1 MSNQGSGLPLAA
13 QPVTRLQVLIADD
26 NPTDRMILGRL
37 VAQLGHDVISAENGA
52 EAVDCFIGQRPDLVL
67 LDALMPVMDGF
78 EAARRIKQASGEDL
92 VPIIFL
98 TSLTETG
105 ALVQCLEAGG
115 DDFLTKPYNPVI
127 LQAKILAFNRMQD
140 MHQTLQQQRDL
151 ISSQHQ
157 RLLQE
162 QQLAKIIFD
171 RVAHAGSLGASNL
184 RYLQS
189 AYAMFNGD
197 ILLAAYKPSGGMH
210 ILLGDFTGHGL
221 SAAIGA
227 MPLAEVFYSMTARGF
242 NLRDILVELNSKLGR
257 ILPVGIFC
265 CAVLIEV
272 NPDKGL
278 VEIWNGGLPEVLIL
292 GRCGELLHRI
302 PSTHLP
308 LAVGRAGRFDPTPV
322 VLPLAEGERIL
333 CWTDGVIESRN
344 RQGEQFGEHRVLD
357 QVQSY
362 SGRPEAVFDGLLQ
375 ALEDFH
381 GSPEDDI
388 SLLEVVMQPLSLP
401 RTVNDQPDAR
411 QLDAQDWHLGYT
423 FRAAS
428 IREHNPL
435 PFLLKVL
442 MEVPG
447 LREHA
452 GSLFTI
458 LSELYSNAL
467 EHGLLR
473 LDSAQKLDYQGF
485 TRYYQLRN
493 ERLAALREG
502 WIRVSLDHRP
512 CADGGLLTVEVED
525 SGDGFGSQGE
535 EWHSMPGARPPC
547 DQLPAS
553 GVEGGSDG
561 YFGRGL
567 ALVSALADELTFNA
581 SGNQVR
587 VVFAWRLGHTA
598 DELA

>member
-1 MSNQGSGLPLAA
+1 MPNPVPGQLPSAD
-13 QPVTRLQVLIADD
+13 PVSRLRVLIADD

-37 VAQLGHDVISAENGA
+37 VTQLGHEVISAENGL
-52 EAVDCFIGQRPDLVL
+52 EAVDRFIDQRPDLVL

-78 EAARRIKQASGEDL
+78 EAARQIKQASGEDL

-151 ISSQHQ
+151 ISQQHQ

-171 RVAHAGSLGASNL
+171 RVAHAGSLGAENL

-242 NLRDILVELNSKLGR
+242 NLRDILVELNSKLSR

-278 VEIWNGGLPEVLIL
+278 VEIWNGGLPEVLVL
-292 GRCGELLHRI
+292 GSAGETLHRI
-302 PSTHLP
+302 SSTHLP
-308 LAVGRAGRFDPTPV
+308 LAVARSERFDPTPV
-322 VLPLAEGERIL
+322 VLPLAAGERLL

-344 RQGEQFGEHRVLD
+344 QQGEQFGEQRVL
-357 QVQSY
+357 QVVESY
-362 SGRPEAVFDGLLQ
+362 VGQPGAVFDGLLQ
-375 ALEDFH
+375 ALEAFH

-388 SLLEVVMQPLSLP
+388 SLLEVVMQPLSVPPAMLL
-401 RTVNDQPDAR
+401 QPDAR
-411 QLDAQDWHLGYT
+411 QLDAQDWHLAYT

-447 LREHA
+447 LREHG

-467 EHGLLR
+467 EHGLLQ
-473 LDSAQKLDYQGF
+473 LDSSLKADYLGF
-485 TRYYQLRN
+485 TRYYQQRN
-493 ERLAALREG
+493 ERLNALRDG
-502 WIRVSLDHRP
+502 WISVSLDHQP
-512 CADGGLLTVEVED
+512 GNAGGLLSIEVED
-525 SGDGFGSQGE
+525 SGSGFTRI
-535 EWHSMPGARPPC
+535 P
-547 DQLPAS
+547 DAS
-553 GVEGGSDG
+553 GFTGAHWHADERGASGSGDG

-567 ALVSALADELTFNA
+567 ALVRALADELEFNA
-581 SGNQVR
+581 AGNRVR
-587 VVFAWRLGHTA
+587 VVFAWQLGHNTNKKA
-598 DELA
+598 

>member
-1 MSNQGSGLPLAA
+1 MPTSVPGSLAPG
-13 QPVTRLQVLIADD
+13 QPDSALNVLIADD

-37 VAQLGHDVISAENGA
+37 VTQLGHRVISAENGL
-52 EAVDCFIGQRPDLVL
+52 EAVDHFISQRPDLVL

-78 EAARRIKQASGEDL
+78 EAARQIKQASGEDL

-127 LQAKILAFNRMQD
+127 LQAKIQAFNRMQD

-151 ISSQHQ
+151 ISLQHQ

-171 RVAHAGSLGASNL
+171 RVAHAGSLGADNL

-197 ILLAAYKPSGGMH
+197 ILVAAYKPSGGMH

-242 NLRDILVELNSKLGR
+242 NLRDILVELNSKLRR

-278 VEIWNGGLPEVLIL
+278 VEIWNGGLPDVLVL
-292 GRCGELLHRI
+292 GSAGEILHRVT
-302 PSTHLP
+302 STHLP
-308 LAVGRAGRFDPTPV
+308 LAVAKAERFDPTPV
-322 VLPLAEGERIL
+322 VLPLMAGERLL

-344 RQGEQFGEHRVLD
+344 HLGEQYGEQRVMALVESFAGQPD
-357 QVQSY
+357 
-362 SGRPEAVFDGLLQ
+362 AVFDGLLQ
-375 ALEDFH
+375 ALEAFH
-381 GSPEDDI
+381 GSPEDDV
-388 SLLEVVMQPLSLP
+388 SLLEVVMQPLSVPPAMLF
-401 RTVNDQPDAR
+401 QPDAR
-411 QLDAQDWHLGYT
+411 QLDAQDWHLAYT

-447 LREHA
+447 LREHG

-467 EHGLLR
+467 EHGLLQ
-473 LDSAQKLDYQGF
+473 LDSSLKLNYQGF
-485 TRYYQLRN
+485 THYYQARK
-493 ERLAALREG
+493 ERLATLQDG
-502 WIRVSLDHRP
+502 WIKVALDHRP
-512 CADGGLLTVEVED
+512 DTAGGLLTIEVED
-525 SGDGFGSQGE
+525 SGPGFAGVQDRPAVAEPESQ
-535 EWHSMPGARPPC
+535 A
-547 DQLPAS
+547 LAS
-553 GVEGGSDG
+553 EYGGSAEG

-567 ALVSALADELTFNA
+567 GLVRALTDEMTFNA

-587 VVFAWRLGHTA
+587 VVFAWQLRHT
-598 DELA
+598 LA

>member
-1 MSNQGSGLPLAA
+1 MAHSVPGELPRSLPLS
-13 QPVTRLQVLIADD
+13 PLSVLIADD

-37 VAQLGHDVISAENGA
+37 VTRLGHAVISAENGRQA
-52 EAVDCFIGQRPDLVL
+52 LDAFITQRPDLVL

-78 EAARRIKQASGEDL
+78 EAARHIKQACGEDL

-98 TSLTETG
+98 TSLTDTG

-151 ISSQHQ
+151 ITLQHQ
-157 RLLQE
+157 QLLQE
-162 QQLAKIIFD
+162 QELAKIIFD
-171 RVAHAGSLGASNL
+171 RVAHAGCLDADNL

-227 MPLAEVFYSMTARGF
+227 MPLAEVFYSMTVRGF
-242 NLRDILVELNSKLGR
+242 NLREILVELNSKLGR

-272 NPDKGL
+272 NPAKGL
-278 VEIWNGGLPEVLIL
+278 VEIWNGGLPEVLVLGSAGEIL
-292 GRCGELLHRI
+292 QRV
-302 PSTHLP
+302 SSSHLP
-308 LAVGRAGRFDPTPV
+308 LAVAQPERFDPTPV
-322 VLPLAEGERIL
+322 VLPLAAGERLL

-344 RQGEQFGEHRVLD
+344 QQGEQFGEQRVGAL
-357 QVQSY
+357 VQSY
-362 SGRPEAVFDGLLQ
+362 AGQPGGIFDGLLQ
-375 ALEDFH
+375 ALEAFH

-388 SLLEVVMQPLSLP
+388 SLLEVVMQPPSAALSESQAVLFAADP
-401 RTVNDQPDAR
+401 R
-411 QLDAQDWHLGYT
+411 QLDSQDWQLAYT

-442 MEVPG
+442 LEVPG

-452 GSLFTI
+452 GSLFII

-467 EHGLLR
+467 EHGLLQ
-473 LDSAQKLDYQGF
+473 LDSALKADYRGF
-485 TRYYQLRN
+485 TRYYQQRN
-493 ERLAALREG
+493 QRLSALREG
-502 WIRVSLDHRP
+502 WISVSLDHRP
-512 CADGGLLTVEVED
+512 DNLGGVLSIEVTDSGNGFGQRAGPPSASVATRAAGERQGSADGY
-525 SGDGFGSQGE
+525 
-535 EWHSMPGARPPC
+535 C
-547 DQLPAS
+547 
-553 GVEGGSDG
+553 
-561 YFGRGL
+561 GRGL
-567 ALVSALADELTFNA
+567 TLVRALVDELEFNA
-581 SGNQVR
+581 AGNRVR
-587 VVFAWRLGHTA
+587 VVFAWQLGHNA
-598 DELA
+598 S

>member
-1 MSNQGSGLPLAA
+1 ML
-13 QPVTRLQVLIADD
+13 T
-26 NPTDRMILGRL
+26 L
-37 VAQLGHDVISAENGA
+37 VSQLGHEVISAENGL
-52 EAVDCFIGQRPDLVL
+52 EAVERFISQRPDLVL

-78 EAARRIKQASGEDL
+78 EAARQIKQASGEDL

-151 ISSQHQ
+151 ISQQHQ

-171 RVAHAGSLGASNL
+171 RVAHAGSLAAENL
-184 RYLQS
+184 RYSQS

-242 NLRDILVELNSKLGR
+242 NLRDILVELNSKLSR

-278 VEIWNGGLPEVLIL
+278 VEIWNGGLPEVLVL
-292 GRCGELLHRI
+292 GSAGEILHRVA
-302 PSTHLP
+302 STHLP
-308 LAVGRAGRFDPTPV
+308 LAVARSERFDPTPV
-322 VLPLAEGERIL
+322 VLPLATGERLL

-344 RQGEQFGEHRVLD
+344 LQGEQFGEPRVLAL
-357 QVQSY
+357 VESY
-362 SGRPEAVFDGLLQ
+362 AGQPGAVFDGLLQ
-375 ALEDFH
+375 ALEAFH

-388 SLLEVVMQPLSLP
+388 SLLEVVMQAPSVALSVPQAMLF
-401 RTVNDQPDAR
+401 QPDVR
-411 QLDAQDWHLGYT
+411 QLEAQDWHLAYT

-447 LREHA
+447 LREHG

-467 EHGLLR
+467 EHGLLQ
-473 LDSAQKLDYQGF
+473 LDSALKCNYLGF
-485 TRYYQLRN
+485 TRYYQARN
-493 ERLAALREG
+493 EGLAALQDA
-502 WIRVSLDHRP
+502 WIRVALDHRP
-512 CADGGLLTVEVED
+512 NPSGGVLTIEVED
-525 SGDGFGSQGE
+525 SGPGFRAMQGGPSALFAAPEADAENHSGS
-535 EWHSMPGARPPC
+535 A
-547 DQLPAS
+547 
-553 GVEGGSDG
+553 EGYS
-561 YFGRGL
+561 GRGL
-567 ALVSALADELTFNA
+567 ALVKALADELEFNA
-581 SGNQVR
+581 AGNRVR

-598 DELA
+598 GRPA